1 MNHLYP
7 GRKKH
12 SKKGLP
18 LLIQNAKEE
27 TVVSL
32 ERAVGEGNNPHCKN
46 TLRNKHSLCKHEVI
60 SSDN

>member
-12 SKKGLP
+12 SQKGLP

-27 TVVSL
+27 TAVSL
-32 ERAVGEGNNPHCKN
+32 ERAVGEGNNP
-46 TLRNKHSLCKHEVI
+46 
-60 SSDN
+60 

>member
-27 TVVSL
+27 NCCLPLKEQLARVTIHT
-32 ERAVGEGNNPHCKN
+32 AKIH
-46 TLRNKHSLCKHEVI
+46 
-60 SSDN
+60 